1 MTGTKMTANH
11 RQERRGTTNAS
22 VPSLSPL
29 EMLPTETLR
38 EIVASDL
45 ETSRAV
51 VRSRGGC
58 SRLELN
64 PSILQT
70 SKTMLSKCRESW
82 RGNRLVRVTYK
93 GDACFRPT
101 AFVPVAGNDAYK
113 ILAAP
118 YELVRVAFVA
128 DLNVAHKVLSSDDNP
143 YIPTVNVCVITV
155 DAACTWLAILSC
167 LQLAEHMYAE
177 ESPSFQLDL
186 LVYKK
191 DMISSRVCSNLYQA
205 ISLMLDGSTTLSAIR
220 TPRESDQ
227 LGSLPKNIWS
237 SPRDAVVFS
246 GSVYGAWIS
255 SLAAH
260 EPAISALRPHDA
272 RLDHCTYI
280 CKILIGLHRLQAG
293 SAIMKSLKPSEQSLV
308 AQRACAALLNWTYEY
323 HRSPQEEGSLA
334 RLKESWQIQ
343 DEATCMIEGCP
354 CLLWAC
360 LDLAEEALVSAMTLK
375 DMASTSYRGSR
386 FTAGPLR
393 FIAGADWLRETS
405 TDLSMRKKICLES
418 RNGCD
423 LTSWREVLRKIC
435 SHSRWRHRWVSAVWP
450 TIAVCP

>member
-1 MTGTKMTANH
+1 MIANH
-11 RQERRGTTNAS
+11 RQERRGTTDAS

-29 EMLPTETLR
+29 ELLPTKILR

-58 SRLELN
+58 LRLELN

-70 SKTMLSKCRESW
+70 SKTMLSKCRESL

-101 AFVPVAGNDAYK
+101 VDAYK

-128 DLNVAHKVLSSDDNP
+128 DLNVAHKVLSSNDNF
-143 YIPTVNVCVITV
+143 YIATVNVCVITV

-177 ESPSFQLDL
+177 EPPSFQLDL
-186 LVYKK
+186 LVHKK
-191 DMISSRVCSNLYQA
+191 DIISSRVCSNLYQA
-205 ISLMLDGSTTLSAIR
+205 IALMLDGSTALNAIR
-220 TPRESDQ
+220 TPRESGQ

-237 SPRDAVVFS
+237 SLRDAVVLG

-255 SLAAH
+255 SSTAH
-260 EPAISALRPHDA
+260 GPAISALRPHDA

-280 CKILIGLHRLQAG
+280 CKILIGL
-293 SAIMKSLKPSEQSLV
+293 QSLTGWLCHDEDFETFRAITCRPTSLCSASELDLRISSQHPRRRV
-308 AQRACAALLNWTYEY
+308 TREAQRK
-323 HRSPQEEGSLA
+323 LA
-334 RLKESWQIQ
+334 NSGRGYLHDRGLPMS
-343 DEATCMIEGCP
+343 A
-354 CLLWAC
+354 
-360 LDLAEEALVSAMTLK
+360 LDLS
-375 DMASTSYRGSR
+375 
-386 FTAGPLR
+386 
-393 FIAGADWLRETS
+393 
-405 TDLSMRKKICLES
+405 
-418 RNGCD
+418 
-423 LTSWREVLRKIC
+423 
-435 SHSRWRHRWVSAVWP
+435 
-450 TIAVCP
+450 